1 MSSKLAL
8 VICCLYRVSI
18 NAIKQSDPATFT
30 LSDVSQLI
38 YFISYT
44 APAAHGKQ
52 NTITTFCQLFF
63 EILRPK
69 NVPLLPVTRPTLKK
83 FKFANPNFVYYCTEN
98 DTTKNSCAGKWE
110 RNYSFT
116 QRPYGKP
123 KKVKW
128 ILKLDWILSESFF
141 FSCVLFM
148 SIFTGFRVY
157 WCIVYMRVS
166 LFFLALSFLS

>member
-1 MSSKLAL
+1 M
-8 VICCLYRVSI
+8 
-18 NAIKQSDPATFT
+18 NQNDPATFT

-83 FKFANPNFVYYCTEN
+83 FKFGNPNFVYYCTEN
-98 DTTKNSCAGKWE
+98 DTTKKLLRGKMGE
-110 RNYSFT
+110 
-116 QRPYGKP
+116 
-123 KKVKW
+123 
-128 ILKLDWILSESFF
+128 KLFIHPTAIWQTEKSELNFK
-141 FSCVLFM
+141 
-148 SIFTGFRVY
+148 T
-157 WCIVYMRVS
+157 
-166 LFFLALSFLS
+166 